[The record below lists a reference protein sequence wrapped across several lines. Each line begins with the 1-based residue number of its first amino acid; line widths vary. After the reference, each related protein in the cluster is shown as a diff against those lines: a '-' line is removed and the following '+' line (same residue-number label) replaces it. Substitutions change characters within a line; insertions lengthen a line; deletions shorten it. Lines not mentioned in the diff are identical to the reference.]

1 MKKSIVFLLVVISL
15 FACVSTV
22 FAKNASELIGTI
34 TSYVE
39 EIQRYPEALRD
50 ACGTDMFN
58 QKLGEFTNLIIGAND
73 AMAEAGLPNSLNLWA
88 VYSAV
93 TSNISDCSFF
103 TSALS
108 KADWSREELDRIGY
122 QFGLYDSKEMGTAGT
137 ARTMCRGDTWVG
149 MTKGEVYQKLGEPT
163 DSANSVTNKFE
174 VINPNSLVVKC
185 EIRTKLLG
193 NQFWKYSFSDG
204 ANYNYDIK

>member
-15 FACVSTV
+15 FACVSAV
-22 FAKNASELIGTI
+22 FAKDASEMIGTI

-39 EIQRYPEALRD
+39 EIQGYPEALRD

-58 QKLGEFTNLIIGAND
+58 QKLGELANLITSAND

-122 QFGLYDSKEMGTAGT
+122 KFGLYDSRKIGMSGITWLEMCPEGIN
-137 ARTMCRGDTWVG
+137 VG
-149 MTKGEVYQKLGEPT
+149 MTWEE
-163 DSANSVTNKFE
+163 
-174 VINPNSLVVKC
+174 VVKTSGWSTERYTAKQLAKTLVKC
-185 EIRTKLLG
+185 LT
-193 NQFWKYSFSDG
+193 DG
-204 ANYNYDIK
+204 HGHWNYYID

>member
-22 FAKNASELIGTI
+22 FAKDASELIGTI

-39 EIQRYPEALRD
+39 EIQGYPEALRD

-58 QKLGEFTNLIIGAND
+58 QKLGELANLITSTND

-122 QFGLYDSKEMGTAGT
+122 QFGLYDSRKMGMAGAGT
-137 ARTMCRGDTWVG
+137 MCPAGTWIG
-149 MTKGEVYQKLGEPT
+149 MPFGEAWQVLGRPTEGFSPEALKSPITGCFIDVYNLWE
-163 DSANSVTNKFE
+163 
-174 VINPNSLVVKC
+174 
-185 EIRTKLLG
+185 
-193 NQFWKYSFSDG
+193 FS
-204 ANYNYDIK
+204 YIVPQPSR

>member
-22 FAKNASELIGTI
+22 FAKDASEMIGTI

-39 EIQRYPEALRD
+39 EIQKYPEALRD
-50 ACGTDMFN
+50 ACGTDMFK
-58 QKLGEFTNLIIGAND
+58 QKLSELANLITGAND
-73 AMAEAGLPNSLNLWA
+73 AMMEAGLPNTLNLWA

-93 TSNISDCSFF
+93 TSHSSDCSFF

-122 QFGLYDSKEMGTAGT
+122 KFGLYDSRQMCATGT
-137 ARTMCRGDTWVG
+137 WIG
-149 MTKGEVYQKLGEPT
+149 MPVEELFKVRNFSYPCSNRPVYDEENNIIGSINVCNQV
-163 DSANSVTNKFE
+163 VTNCYLIGGE
-174 VINPNSLVVKC
+174 GENETWYWYWTRPSN
-185 EIRTKLLG
+185 
-193 NQFWKYSFSDG
+193 
-204 ANYNYDIK
+204 

>member
-1 MKKSIVFLLVVISL
+1 
-15 FACVSTV
+15 V
-22 FAKNASELIGTI
+22 FAKDASELIGTI

-73 AMAEAGLPNSLNLWA
+73 ALAEAGLPNSLNLWA

-149 MTKGEVYQKLGEPT
+149 MTRKEVYHTLFRNPNFSEPNP
-163 DSANSVTNKFE
+163 DDILVRCE
-174 VINPNSLVVKC
+174 VISV
-185 EIRTKLLG
+185 LG
-193 NQFWKYSFSDG
+193 NIMWTY
-204 ANYNYDIK
+204 YYDNPGEDYYINP

>member
-15 FACVSTV
+15 FACVSAV
-22 FAKNASELIGTI
+22 FAKDASELIGTI

-39 EIQRYPEALRD
+39 EIQGYPEALRD

-58 QKLGEFTNLIIGAND
+58 QKLGELANLITSAND

-122 QFGLYDSKEMGTAGT
+122 KFGLYDSREMCMPGT
-137 ARTMCRGDTWVG
+137 WIG
-149 MTKGEVYQKLGEPT
+149 MTWAEVRQAWGSSTADLTSKQLYMHL
-163 DSANSVTNKFE
+163 
-174 VINPNSLVVKC
+174 VKC
-185 EIRTKLLG
+185 ETDGHG
-193 NQFWKYSFSDG
+193 NWTYYYAGS
-204 ANYNYDIK
+204 Y

>member
-15 FACVSTV
+15 FACVSAV
-22 FAKNASELIGTI
+22 FAKDASELIGTI

-39 EIQRYPEALRD
+39 EIQGYPEALRD

-58 QKLGEFTNLIIGAND
+58 QKLGELANLITSANGAI
-73 AMAEAGLPNSLNLWA
+73 AEAGLPNSLNLWA
-88 VYSAV
+88 VYSAI

-122 QFGLYDSKEMGTAGT
+122 KFGLYDSRKMVVADTTSTIDEDEPNWD
-137 ARTMCRGDTWVG
+137 CDWYQVEDGDWYWVC
-149 MTKGEVYQKLGEPT
+149 VL
-163 DSANSVTNKFE
+163 
-174 VINPNSLVVKC
+174 I
-185 EIRTKLLG
+185 
-193 NQFWKYSFSDG
+193 DG
-204 ANYNYDIK
+204 YDN

>member
-1 MKKSIVFLLVVISL
+1 MKKAMLFLLVVISL

-22 FAKNASELIGTI
+22 FAKDASEMIGTI

-39 EIQRYPEALRD
+39 EIQSYPEALRD
-50 ACGTDMFN
+50 ACGTDMFK
-58 QKLGEFTNLIIGAND
+58 QKLSELANLITSAND

-122 QFGLYDSKEMGTAGT
+122 QFGLYDSKEMGTVVVQCLIKGNISSSKKEKIYHLPGQQYYEKT
-137 ARTMCRGDTWVG
+137 IIDES
-149 MTKGEVYQKLGEPT
+149 KGERWFCTEEEAIEAGWRK
-163 DSANSVTNKFE
+163 
-174 VINPNSLVVKC
+174 SL
-185 EIRTKLLG
+185 R
-193 NQFWKYSFSDG
+193 
-204 ANYNYDIK
+204 